1 MLTIQTVLSHW
12 QSYPTGKKK
21 KKNIVKAISWIFGQ
35 IGQCRKQNYIYFIF
49 AICFDVLSYV
59 EIWLYFQIETVSDP
73 VVPVEAILKRCNKQS
88 VMLHYTIPN
97 FSNVQEF
104 LSLVAKRFGKLKKG
118 GVGDVE
124 SAAKMVLQ
132 DWNRWEYCTLNV
144 DVTKN
149 DIISVY
155 SKCKNCTSNANSK
168 DIESNYF
175 DALHQFSY
183 FVFGGIYF
191 DSLSF

>member
-1 MLTIQTVLSHW
+1 
-12 QSYPTGKKK
+12 
-21 KKNIVKAISWIFGQ
+21 
-35 IGQCRKQNYIYFIF
+35 
-49 AICFDVLSYV
+49 
-59 EIWLYFQIETVSDP
+59 
-73 VVPVEAILKRCNKQS
+73 
-88 VMLHYTIPN
+88 MLHYTIPN

-149 DIISVY
+149 DIINVY
-155 SKCKNCTSNANSK
+155 SKCKNCTSNANK
-168 DIESNYF
+168 KKC
-175 DALHQFSY
+175 
-183 FVFGGIYF
+183 
-191 DSLSF
+191 